1 MHDIVREPEQ
11 MLNGNKLGLFGVVL
25 HSLAN
30 GCGPV
35 ALTSFSIICCTV
47 SVPKLVHWSSYC
59 FVWSLTGQFF
69 LPFLLSEVGWHP
81 NSSAVNHGVVDT
93 MVTSIALFHY
103 YISDRNCVVYVIR
116 KHSIWFIVTELDP
129 LHGEEGSGH
138 ARIHLSCPKVGMLT
152 RPMTVI
158 DGQWRHGNGFLQ
170 AFTCSLSLTAR
181 CGKLLC
187 YALLLT
193 TNVAKVEGNN
203 VQESSNRMHSIA
215 TNH

>member
-103 YISDRNCVVYVIR
+103 YISDRVSVCHTKAQHMISLR
-116 KHSIWFIVTELDP
+116 TRP

-138 ARIHLSCPKVGMLT
+138 APTFELNQGSNADLNNDSHWWPMMLWKWFS
-152 RPMTVI
+152 PGFHMFTV
-158 DGQWRHGNGFLQ
+158 
-170 AFTCSLSLTAR
+170 
-181 CGKLLC
+181 
-187 YALLLT
+187 
-193 TNVAKVEGNN
+193 TNC
-203 VQESSNRMHSIA
+203 
-215 TNH
+215 